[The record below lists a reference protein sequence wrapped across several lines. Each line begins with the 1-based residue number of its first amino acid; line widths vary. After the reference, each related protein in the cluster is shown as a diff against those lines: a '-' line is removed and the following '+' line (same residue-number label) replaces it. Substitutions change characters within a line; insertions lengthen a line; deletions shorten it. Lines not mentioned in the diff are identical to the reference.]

1 MDALL
6 SGVDSSADP
15 YRPSFFELFAQDQ
28 LSTLLRPAVRYV
40 LTVLAQRNPRYLLR
54 IVNRFD
60 ELYALLLLAV
70 ERHYLAT
77 WGSSFAEN
85 FYGLRRRR
93 RPAITTDRAKAAGAA
108 RAGSS
113 SSAAGLDGSRQG
125 VARQEKLG
133 RREIYLSL
141 LFLVGLPYLS
151 AKATD
156 YWERI
161 GGGLDS
167 AGGDDALFGGGDDEE
182 AEEDTVG
189 GGPGQRRLRF
199 ADEEDEAQAAG
210 GSGRSRVQRAK
221 KLLVRA
227 RQLATSSFRTSY
239 PHFAALYQLWL
250 LGYNVSYLFDRT
262 PYWRPWFSL
271 MRVDVRRMGADDYPA
286 TPPLIP
292 PNAPSPLRHP
302 VSFALT
308 LLRSAPYIFFES
320 LKYALPA
327 SIFFFKFLEW
337 WYSPDNPRR
346 RRGGVGAPNGGAG
359 GFGEE
364 DGNGAGAGP
373 ASSGADGEV
382 PLFGPPR
389 PLLPAAR
396 GVVYRPDASKFVAPL
411 ITVAASDPLDPSNR
425 ALARA
430 LLPSIKNGKEKS
442 KEEGTMRAPLV
453 HNTCPICGAAPVR
466 NPAMFPTGYVAC
478 FVCAQEYVERES
490 RCPVT
495 RERVRG
501 GVGALR
507 KVLG

>member
-6 SGVDSSADP
+6 SGVDASADP

-28 LSTLLRPAVRYV
+28 LSSLLRPAIRYV
-40 LTVLAQRNPRYLLR
+40 LTVLAQRNPRHLLR
-54 IVNRFD
+54 LVNRFD
-60 ELYALLLLAV
+60 EIYAILLLAV

-108 RAGSS
+108 RTG
-113 SSAAGLDGSRQG
+113 SAASTTLDGSRQG
-125 VARQEKLG
+125 VALQERLG
-133 RREIYLSL
+133 SKEIYLSL

-161 GGGLDS
+161 GGGLDA
-167 AGGDDALFGGGDDEE
+167 AGGDDALFGDDDNHD
-182 AEEDTVG
+182 EDVNEGT
-189 GGPGQRRLRF
+189 PAQRRLRF
-199 ADEEDEAQAAG
+199 ADDDENED
-210 GSGRSRVQRAK
+210 GSRRSRRAK
-221 KLLVRA
+221 LLARA
-227 RQLATSSFRTSY
+227 RQLTSSTFRRGY
-239 PHFAALYQLWL
+239 PHAAAAYQLWL

-271 MRVDVRRMGADDYPA
+271 MRVDVRRMGADDYPD

-292 PNAPSPLRHP
+292 PNAPSPFKHP
-302 VSFALT
+302 LGFLT
-308 LLRSAPYIFFES
+308 TMLRSAPFIFFES

-346 RRGGVGAPNGGAG
+346 RRGGGGG
-359 GFGEE
+359 GGGGGDTGTAEE
-364 DGNGAGAGP
+364 DGGRAGG
-373 ASSGADGEV
+373 SDGDV

-389 PLLPAAR
+389 PLLPATR
-396 GVVYRPDASKFVAPL
+396 GVVYRPDPAKFVAPL
-411 ITVAASDPLDPSNR
+411 ITVASSDPLDPSNR
-425 ALARA
+425 SLARA
-430 LLPSIKNGKEKS
+430 LLPAAAAEKGKNKDQGPI
-442 KEEGTMRAPLV
+442 MRAPLV
-453 HNTCPICGAAPVR
+453 HNACPICGAAPIN

-478 FVCAQEYVERES
+478 FVCAQDYVEREA